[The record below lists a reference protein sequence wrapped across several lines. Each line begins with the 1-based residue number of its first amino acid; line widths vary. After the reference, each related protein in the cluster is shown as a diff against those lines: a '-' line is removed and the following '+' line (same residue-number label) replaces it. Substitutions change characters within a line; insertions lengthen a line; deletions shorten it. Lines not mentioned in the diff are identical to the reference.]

1 MEGPWAQTGLREP
14 SEGRLEGGQRKLA
27 VGETEKN
34 PEQVKAGVKDA
45 VHTGGKSE
53 LGQSWG
59 LRSLLP
65 RCCLPGS
72 GLNETVPEQ
81 WMPQPCP

>member
-1 MEGPWAQTGLREP
+1 MQSTQEGSLSWA
-14 SEGRLEGGQRKLA
+14 
-27 VGETEKN
+27 
-34 PEQVKAGVKDA
+34 KAGGS
-45 VHTGGKSE
+45 GGKSE

-81 WMPQPCP
+81 RMPQLCP